1 MGSGNAFVRFWRR
14 KSVAEVEV
22 RHDGMTHWQA
32 LLNAARELSRESGG
46 PFSRRDLIA
55 RVQATEPD
63 RQSDSLSPIIQ
74 GLTANTP
81 GGAPQSSVGK
91 VFRRVG
97 RGLYELLD
105 NPQQQRV
112 ESPERTRNAGGSREA
127 KRAEIESRLRELTAD
142 FERYITEYD
151 RRFPFRRDGQF
162 ELHESTIRRRRELET
177 IDATLADDE
186 FLEGLRAT
194 LKKWGIGLRGSR
206 MVGPDDFDSALRER
220 RAEFAALESLSIEAA
235 DLDIEAAYKAVWHLV
250 ETLGIVENK
259 SKIVPGTKALHHLL
273 PDLVV
278 PMDRAWTGLF
288 FGWTAADPQDN
299 QERTFTRTFE
309 AYARVARLVQP
320 SNYVGAGWR
329 TSATKVLDNA
339 MIGYCLAHRL
349 NEDSE
354 SS

>member
-1 MGSGNAFVRFWRR
+1 
-14 KSVAEVEV
+14 
-22 RHDGMTHWQA
+22 
-32 LLNAARELSRESGG
+32 
-46 PFSRRDLIA
+46 
-55 RVQATEPD
+55 
-63 RQSDSLSPIIQ
+63 
-74 GLTANTP
+74 
-81 GGAPQSSVGK
+81 

-105 NPQQQRV
+105 TPQQVRV
-112 ESPERTRNAGGSREA
+112 ESSERTRRPGGHREA
-127 KRAEIESRLRELTAD
+127 KQAEIESRLNKLIAD
-142 FERYITEYD
+142 FERYVGEYD
-151 RRFPFRRDGQF
+151 RGFPFRRDGQF
-162 ELHESTIRRRRELET
+162 ELHESTIRRRRELGT
-177 IDATLADDE
+177 IDASLADE
-186 FLEGLRAT
+186 KFLAGLLTT
-194 LKKWGIGLRGSR
+194 LDAWGIGRRASR
-206 MVGPDDFDSALRER
+206 MVAPDEFNSTLREHREELSALEHY
-220 RAEFAALESLSIEAA
+220 SIESAN
-235 DLDIEAAYKAVWHLV
+235 LDIAIVSKTVWHLV

-259 SKIVPGTKALHHLL
+259 SKIVAGTKALHHLL

-288 FGWTAADPQDN
+288 FGWTATDPQSN